1 MTNGFRGAASTAA
14 GAWGPPGNRRGPRRG
29 RETPQGKCWGRA
41 MPYRCGGRFKISVD
55 VSEEEFKM
63 LEEIKRRLGASSIS
77 ETVRMLIKKQY
88 SELT

>member
-1 MTNGFRGAASTAA
+1 
-14 GAWGPPGNRRGPRRG
+14 
-29 RETPQGKCWGRA
+29 

-55 VSEEEFKM
+55 ISEEEFKM

-88 SELT
+88 NELT